1 MGKTGTTTWAQVKNV
16 AGKIRLVRAKEA
28 TFKKPGPNQRFKAAA
43 ALRKIIAQAE
53 RQQGRGGQRG
63 GRGGARGG
71 RGGARGREKVADP
84 KIRRR
89 MARAKVSALGVKQK
103 SR

>member
-16 AGKIRLVRAKEA
+16 SGKIRLVRAQEA

-43 ALRKIIAQAE
+43 ALRKIVAQAE
-53 RQQGRGGQRG
+53 RQQGRGRGGPRRG
-63 GRGGARGG
+63 GRGGARGQP
-71 RGGARGREKVADP
+71 KVADP